1 MNDFAMQN
9 DTPSWLT
16 NVREL
21 PAMRLGHRPTPSRMV
36 TTLVPL
42 RVIAPPS
49 AMGLGG
55 FAHAVKVDVRLVSF
69 PLSGVRNDLASNQ
82 DPPPDIASTAVASLR
97 SAELWRNNPS
107 RLRQL
112 PQRFLQ
118 FGQPVDFRYFTLQR
132 LHRGSDVFEK
142 MFVTLDQA
150 QKSVGT

>member
-21 PAMRLGHRPTPSRMV
+21 PVIRLGHRPTPSRMV

-49 AMGLGG
+49 ATGLGG
-55 FAHAVKVDVRLVSF
+55 FGNTVKINIRLDSF

-82 DPPPDIASTAVASLR
+82 DPPPNITSTAR
-97 SAELWRNNPS
+97 
-107 RLRQL
+107 
-112 PQRFLQ
+112 
-118 FGQPVDFRYFTLQR
+118 GQPAFSRIVA
-132 LHRGSDVFEK
+132 K
-142 MFVTLDQA
+142 
-150 QKSVGT
+150 

>member
-9 DTPSWLT
+9 DTARWLT

-21 PAMRLGHRPTPSRMV
+21 PVMRLGHRPAPSRMV

-49 AMGLGG
+49 ATGLGG

-82 DPPPDIASTAVASLR
+82 DPPADIASTAVASLC
-97 SAELWRNNPS
+97 SAEFWRIIPAGYVSCRNVFSSSVSPS
-107 RLRQL
+107 IFATSRCN
-112 PQRFLQ
+112 
-118 FGQPVDFRYFTLQR
+118 DCIAAATC
-132 LHRGSDVFEK
+132 
-142 MFVTLDQA
+142 
-150 QKSVGT
+150 

>member
-1 MNDFAMQN
+1 MQN
-9 DTPSWLT
+9 DRPRWRTS
-16 NVREL
+16 VREL
-21 PAMRLGHRPTPSRMV
+21 PVMRLGHWLTPSRTV

-49 AMGLGG
+49 ATGPGG
-55 FAHAVKVDVRLVSF
+55 FAHVVKVDIRLVPI
-69 PLSGVRNDLASNQ
+69 PLSGVRNELASNQ
-82 DPPPDIASTAVASLR
+82 DPRPNIASTAVTSLR

-132 LHRGSDVFEK
+132 LHRGSDMLEE

-150 QKSVGT
+150 

>member
-1 MNDFAMQN
+1 
-9 DTPSWLT
+9 
-16 NVREL
+16 
-21 PAMRLGHRPTPSRMV
+21 MRLGHRPISSRMV

-49 AMGLGG
+49 AMVLGG

-82 DPPPDIASTAVASLR
+82 DPPADFASTAVASPR
-97 SAELWRNNPS
+97 SAEFWRNNSS

-118 FGQPVDFRYFTLQR
+118 FAQPVDFRYFTLQR
-132 LHRGSDVFEK
+132 LHRG
-142 MFVTLDQA
+142 
-150 QKSVGT
+150 